1 MSLANLKIIAFIETN
16 YKEALSIKF
25 YVHRYG
31 KAKTSKYVKGNRG
44 GCDFVA
50 CEKDGVFYSYL
61 IRSIVID
68 GELFVGPSKSL
79 DAIMKCC
86 GISTHEELEDIQ
98 VDIVRY
104 ENECDVLIGE
114 RIGLGVTSC
123 TKDNEYKKAL
133 LRFVLCDEF
142 FKKRDKH
149 NVGYKKRTDII
160 DVFLL
165 KKIEKGEM
173 TKEEAI
179 EYSKT

>member
-1 MSLANLKIIAFIETN
+1 M
-16 YKEALSIKF
+16 
-25 YVHRYG
+25 
-31 KAKTSKYVKGNRG
+31 
-44 GCDFVA
+44 
-50 CEKDGVFYSYL
+50 
-61 IRSIVID
+61 
-68 GELFVGPSKSL
+68 
-79 DAIMKCC
+79 
-86 GISTHEELEDIQ
+86 
-98 VDIVRY
+98 
-104 ENECDVLIGE
+104 
-114 RIGLGVTSC
+114 GVTSC

-179 EYSKT
+179 EYSKTWYGAVSKWLKKL